1 MFHLAHSSEELGMY
15 TAEKRWLGPSL
26 YWRHSHL
33 KFKCMDIRITIAG
46 TCCNPYLQFPSY
58 SFELDSSL
66 IMFDFFSVSLTPS
79 NRLHYCAAKHRLT
92 MDHEL
97 HLMPAARSPPAAI
110 FITAQRHRM
119 NPNGLKI
126 SLAIGPVVGIK
137 PMLQGDW
144 NQTHAATTT

>member
-1 MFHLAHSSEELGMY
+1 
-15 TAEKRWLGPSL
+15 
-26 YWRHSHL
+26 
-33 KFKCMDIRITIAG
+33 
-46 TCCNPYLQFPSY
+46 
-58 SFELDSSL
+58 
-66 IMFDFFSVSLTPS
+66 
-79 NRLHYCAAKHRLT
+79 

-137 PMLQGDW
+137 PMLQEIGIKPMLQQQLD
-144 NQTHAATTT
+144 QLDL